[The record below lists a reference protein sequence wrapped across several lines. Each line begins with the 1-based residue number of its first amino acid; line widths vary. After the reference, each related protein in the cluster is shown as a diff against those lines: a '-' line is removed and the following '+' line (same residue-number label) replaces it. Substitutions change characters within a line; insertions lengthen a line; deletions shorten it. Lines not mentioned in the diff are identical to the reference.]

1 MKQNR
6 GLISLFIFLFV
17 NAFLFAQSSEMP
29 KEAATAYNEGNKLL
43 KAGNYDGAIQ
53 QYNEAL
59 KHAKDHRIY
68 YQLGVTLKK
77 QNKLQESE
85 EVFNNAIKINPGFD
99 IAYNGLGGT
108 YFQNGKYADAV
119 ASFKKFEELTKQKS
133 LKDQAKEYIS
143 RSLVKLG
150 EQTKK
155 EGNYQKAIEN
165 LNEAIKYKPID
176 AAYVLLA
183 TTYYENGDY
192 DKAIS
197 SSDQVINMKTTSL
210 RGAGYYY
217 KGMSYKQKQDITK
230 AKENFELAKKDP
242 QYRKLAEYELNLLK

>member
-1 MKQNR
+1 MKKKR
-6 GLISLFIFLFV
+6 GLSFIIFLFI
-17 NAFLFAQSSEMP
+17 NLSLLAQNTDMP

-43 KAGNYDGAIQ
+43 KAGNYDGAVQ

-59 KHAKDHRIY
+59 KHSKDHRIY

-77 QNKLQESE
+77 QNKLKDAE
-85 EVFNNAIKINPGFD
+85 EAFNNAIKINPGFD

-108 YFQNGKYADAV
+108 YFQDGKYSEAV
-119 ASFKKFEELTKQKS
+119 VSFKKFEELTKQKS

-150 EQTKK
+150 DQTKK
-155 EGNYQKAIEN
+155 EGNYEKAIGY
-165 LNEAIKYKPID
+165 LTEAINYKPFD

-183 TTYYENGDY
+183 TTHYENGNY
-192 DKAIS
+192 DKALS
-197 SSDQVINMKTTSL
+197 AADQVINMKSTNL
-210 RGAGYYY
+210 KGAGYYY
-217 KGMSYKQKQDITK
+217 KAMSYKQLQDITK

>member
-1 MKQNR
+1 MKKSR
-6 GLISLFIFLFV
+6 GIISLLLVLLLNTFL
-17 NAFLFAQSSEMP
+17 LAQNSDMP

-43 KAGNYDGAIQ
+43 KAGNYDSAIQ
-53 QYNEAL
+53 LYNEAL

-68 YQLGVTLKK
+68 YQLGVSLKK
-77 QNKLQESE
+77 QNKLKDAEDA
-85 EVFNNAIKINPGFD
+85 FNNAIKINPNFD

-108 YFQNGKYADAV
+108 YFQDGKFAEAV

-133 LKDQAKEYIS
+133 LKDQAREYIS

-150 EQTKK
+150 DQTKK
-155 EGNYQKAIEN
+155 EGNYNKAIEY

-192 DKAIS
+192 DKAINAA
-197 SSDQVINMKTTSL
+197 DQVINMKSTNL

-217 KGMSYKQKQDITK
+217 KGMSFKQKQDITK
-230 AKENFELAKKDP
+230 AKDNFELAKKDP
-242 QYRKLAEYELNLLK
+242 QYRKLAEYELNLMK